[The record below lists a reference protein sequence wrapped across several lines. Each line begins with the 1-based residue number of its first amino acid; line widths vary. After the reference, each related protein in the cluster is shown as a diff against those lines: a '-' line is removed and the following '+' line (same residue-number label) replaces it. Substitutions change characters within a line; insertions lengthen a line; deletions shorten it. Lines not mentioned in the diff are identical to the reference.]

1 MADEETQ
8 KPEEQATRSPF
19 AGCLILIVMGLV
31 ILVLISSAAYFLKK
45 QTSSFVEFTEEE
57 AKPTPILKLE
67 GREQAVNSLSN
78 RLRHFAH
85 EIENKRAAEIE
96 LSAEDLNLAVAQFDD
111 LKNFRGQLSIESI
124 TPDLISGQIHFPLSS
139 TKELPEFVCSLLS
152 IERRD
157 NNINGTFTA
166 KPLLTSGKLIF
177 NLETLTPSKG
187 EMPEAFFE
195 GISRI
200 MISGEL
206 KEEDALQLQ
215 LNKLTG
221 ASLKDG
227 FFVLA
232 YSPEATPPDALIES
246 DKLADKAKQFAA
258 LGAVILILSMIL
270 LFIILSR
277 RRKAKRAG
285 N

>member
-1 MADEETQ
+1 
-8 KPEEQATRSPF
+8 
-19 AGCLILIVMGLV
+19 
-31 ILVLISSAAYFLKK
+31 
-45 QTSSFVEFTEEE
+45 
-57 AKPTPILKLE
+57 
-67 GREQAVNSLSN
+67 
-78 RLRHFAH
+78 
-85 EIENKRAAEIE
+85 
-96 LSAEDLNLAVAQFDD
+96 
-111 LKNFRGQLSIESI
+111 
-124 TPDLISGQIHFPLSS
+124 
-139 TKELPEFVCSLLS
+139 
-152 IERRD
+152 
-157 NNINGTFTA
+157 
-166 KPLLTSGKLIF
+166 
-177 NLETLTPSKG
+177 
-187 EMPEAFFE
+187 MPEAFFE

-221 ASLKDG
+221 ASLKGG

-232 YSPEATPPDALIES
+232 YSPDATPPDALIES